1 MPTSHQL
8 FFYQTTT
15 CLHLIWLHTSFFIC
29 FLCEDVEARSRL
41 KETESYHKF
50 DGVEEALVELA
61 VLEIVLGV
69 VCAVHHATRA
79 AGGRSK
85 LLLACVLVGDPV
97 KLHTQAR

>member
-1 MPTSHQL
+1 MHA
-8 FFYQTTT
+8 
-15 CLHLIWLHTSFFIC
+15 
-29 FLCEDVEARSRL
+29 VEL

-50 DGVEEALVELA
+50 DGVEEALVELG

-97 KLHTQAR
+97 KLHTQAQSQQSH